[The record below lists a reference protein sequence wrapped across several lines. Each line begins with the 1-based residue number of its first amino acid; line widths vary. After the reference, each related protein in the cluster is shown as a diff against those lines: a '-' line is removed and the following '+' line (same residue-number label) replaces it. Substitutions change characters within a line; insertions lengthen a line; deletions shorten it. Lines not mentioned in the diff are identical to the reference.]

1 MKKIL
6 VIALVG
12 INVVL
17 LVALVFVS
25 SASPARAQVIGR
37 GTDYILVTGRVTQ
50 QAEAVY
56 IIDLAK
62 QRMVALRWSTGKS
75 PRLIQCPGIMRLD
88 KDFEPEPVA
97 PPGRRRR

>member
-1 MKKIL
+1 MTKIL

-12 INVVL
+12 INAVL

-37 GTDYILVTGRVTQ
+37 GTDYVLVTGRVTQ
-50 QAEAVY
+50 SAEVVY

-62 QRMVALRWSTGKS
+62 QRMAALRWSTGRP

-88 KDFEPEPVA
+88 KDFEPELVP
-97 PPGRRRR
+97 PPGPGR